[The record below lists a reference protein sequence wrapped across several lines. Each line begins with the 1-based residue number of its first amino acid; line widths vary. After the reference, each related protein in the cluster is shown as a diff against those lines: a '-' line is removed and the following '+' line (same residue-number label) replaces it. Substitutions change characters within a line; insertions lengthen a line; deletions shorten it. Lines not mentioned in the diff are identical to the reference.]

1 MAFRVD
7 LLDEEGLGGIS
18 GKSATR
24 LCALAF
30 SEMGHDPAGL
40 GEVSVVLVG
49 AEEMRGLNSRFRD
62 RDYATDVLSFT
73 MDGPGGEMVGE
84 IVICPE
90 AAEMKLDELV
100 VHGTLH
106 LCGLDHGDDFEASE
120 MSGIQRRVMEE
131 ALEAG

>member
-1 MAFRVD
+1 M
-7 LLDEEGLGGIS
+7 S
-18 GKSATR
+18 
-24 LCALAF
+24 
-30 SEMGHDPAGL
+30 HDPDEL

-49 AEEMRGLNSRFRD
+49 AEEMQSLNHRFRD
-62 RDYATDVLSFT
+62 KNYPTDVLSFT

-90 AAEMKLDELV
+90 AAEMGLDELV

-120 MSGIQRRVMEE
+120 MHHVQERVMDRSESNE
-131 ALEAG
+131 

>member
-1 MAFRVD
+1 MGFRVD
-7 LLDEEGLGGIS
+7 LLDEENIGGLS
-18 GKSATR
+18 EERATE
-24 LCALAF
+24 LCAAAF
-30 SEMGHDPAGL
+30 TDMGHDPDEL

-49 AEEMRGLNSRFRD
+49 AEEMRDLNGRYRG

-90 AAEMKLDELV
+90 AAEMGLDELV

-106 LCGLDHGDDFEASE
+106 LSGLDHGDDFEASE
-120 MSGIQRRVMEE
+120 MSEIQRRVMKRTSS
-131 ALEAG
+131 AG